1 MPRIKVIRAQIE
13 GGKATT
19 APPLGPALTDAGLN
33 AAEVIEK
40 INELTKQ
47 YQGLTV
53 EVKIVVDLDTKKYRI
68 ELGLPTTTSLLLK
81 FAGAS
86 EPSGDPAHKKVGDLK
101 FEDIIRAA
109 ILKKPELNAKSLKA
123 AVKCILG
130 SARSIGLTVD
140 GKDPKEVV
148 REVAQGVYDEIL
160 RRYEEEWSKAY
171 SGVSL

>member
-101 FEDIIRAA
+101 FEDVIRVA

-148 REVAQGVYDEIL
+148 REVEQGVYDEIL

>member
-33 AAEVIEK
+33 AAEVVEK
-40 INELTKQ
+40 INDLTKQ

-53 EVKIVVDLDTKKYRI
+53 EVKVVVDLDTKKYRI
-68 ELGLPTTTSLLLK
+68 ELGLPNTTSLLLK

-101 FEDIIRAA
+101 FEDIVKVA

-140 GKDPKEVV
+140 GKDPKEVA
-148 REVAQGVYDEIL
+148 REVERGSYDEIL

-171 SGVSL
+171 SGVSP